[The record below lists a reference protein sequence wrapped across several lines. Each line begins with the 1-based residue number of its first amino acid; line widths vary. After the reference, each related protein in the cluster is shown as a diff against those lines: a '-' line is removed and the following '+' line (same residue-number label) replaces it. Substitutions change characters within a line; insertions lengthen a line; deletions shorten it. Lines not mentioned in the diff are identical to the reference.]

1 MSIPT
6 MTKLSAA
13 HQAPAH
19 QAPAHQAA
27 PSKTR
32 LWVVCCEQ
40 TEVTQQISKA
50 VAQWQLPEV
59 RSLFTQSLVIPF
71 STLASARSLPE
82 RFRSA
87 RSISGLLLSET
98 VAQSDYAI
106 FVTPYSQPSPHIKIS
121 PLNLAESAQIE
132 SAQPLDEHNP
142 MALLSAIHNRYG
154 QSPQSW
160 WLQLPTT
167 EIRARQ
173 ICPVASQ
180 KSVAQALNQI
190 GIFVRH
196 YRLAVPQKRVA
207 TASKAINNQPKV
219 SAEQLVAS
227 Y

>member
-13 HQAPAH
+13 HE
-19 QAPAHQAA
+19 APAHQAA
-27 PSKTR
+27 SSKTR

-59 RSLFTQSLVIPF
+59 RSLFTQSLV
-71 STLASARSLPE
+71 THASARSLPE

-196 YRLAVPQKRVA
+196 YRLAMPQKRVA

>member
-1 MSIPT
+1 MSNPT

-13 HQAPAH
+13 HEA
-19 QAPAHQAA
+19 AA

-59 RSLFTQSLVIPF
+59 RSLFTESLV
-71 STLASARSLPE
+71 THASARSLPE

-121 PLNLAESAQIE
+121 PLNLAEPAQ
-132 SAQPLDEHNP
+132 QLDEHNP
-142 MALLSAIHNRYG
+142 MSLLSAIHNRYG

-173 ICPVASQ
+173 ICPVDSQ

-196 YRLAVPQKRVA
+196 YRLAMPQKRA
-207 TASKAINNQPKV
+207 AIAAPKALNNQPKA
-219 SAEQLVAS
+219 SAQRLVAS